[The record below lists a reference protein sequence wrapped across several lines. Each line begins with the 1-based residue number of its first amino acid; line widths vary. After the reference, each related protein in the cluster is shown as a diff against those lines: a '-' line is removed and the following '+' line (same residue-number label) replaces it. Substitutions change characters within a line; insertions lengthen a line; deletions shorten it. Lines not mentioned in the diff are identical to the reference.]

1 VKDDDAA
8 ALAAIAAAL
17 AILATRAAA
26 ALPAPPPSRWRLAGR
41 PGVDGTLSPSNAAN
55 ATRWAS
61 AGRRG

>member
-1 VKDDDAA
+1 VIDDDAA

-17 AILATRAAA
+17 AILAARRADPP
-26 ALPAPPPSRWRLAGR
+26 PAPSRWRLAGR
-41 PGVDGTLSPSNAAN
+41 PSAGDALPAPSGGS